1 MGIDLDEPK
10 YPLHSNES
18 GDWLQVRG
26 PASMSQKEGGSNNQA
41 AVSELSNSFPDELAS
56 TPPLPEFLPSR
67 PEVVPI
73 SQLPVSSW
81 IQETQRRVSS
91 DLFETSDD
99 DLISPESFFTPPTT
113 TGTPGSIQ
121 KRPQIAADF
130 ERVYSSPSLIH
141 VLIIAFFSQAF
152 IQFPVYSKSTSTI
165 GDNA

>member
-1 MGIDLDEPK
+1 
-10 YPLHSNES
+10 
-18 GDWLQVRG
+18 
-26 PASMSQKEGGSNNQA
+26 MSQKEDRSNNQVSA
-41 AVSELSNSFPDELAS
+41 AVSEWSNSDELAS
-56 TPPLPEFLPSR
+56 TPPLPEFSPSR

-81 IQETQRRVSS
+81 IQENQREMSS

-99 DLISPESFFTPPTT
+99 DSPEFFFTPPAT

-121 KRPQIAADF
+121 KKPQIAADF
-130 ERVYSSPSLIH
+130 ERVYSSLSLTH
-141 VLIIAFFSQAF
+141 VLITAFFSQAF